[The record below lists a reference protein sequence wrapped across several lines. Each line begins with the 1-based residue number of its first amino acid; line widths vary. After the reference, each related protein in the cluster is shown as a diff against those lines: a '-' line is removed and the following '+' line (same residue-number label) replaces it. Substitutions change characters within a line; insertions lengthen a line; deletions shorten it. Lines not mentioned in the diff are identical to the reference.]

1 MDLPNLA
8 VALDLLGT
16 FVFGLSGGTLAVR
29 KGLDL
34 VGVLALTVTALWQ
47 ALRSRA
53 HTGGEQLLWA
63 LVIVVAPVLGSIAW
77 FVLGRA
83 PRRSTGT
90 AA

>member
-1 MDLPNLA
+1 MRIEAMNPLLPA
-8 VALDLLGT
+8 GYDIAW
-16 FVFGLSGGTLAVR
+16 TLV
-29 KGLDL
+29 L
-34 VGVLALTVTALWQ
+34 VSVLALTVTALWQ